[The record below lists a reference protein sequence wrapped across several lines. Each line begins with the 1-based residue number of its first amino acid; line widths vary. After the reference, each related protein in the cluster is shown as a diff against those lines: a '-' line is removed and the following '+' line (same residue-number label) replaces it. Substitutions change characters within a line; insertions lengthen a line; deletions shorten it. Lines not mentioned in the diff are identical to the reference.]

1 MAVNKDVV
9 EGTVDQVI
17 GKGQAAVGDAIG
29 DTQAEIDGK
38 VRELKGKAQEA
49 YGKAREAY
57 GKASETVKDWAE
69 HAPETVREAR
79 EKAARA
85 AEEASARVRTQ
96 VQEQPLATLAGGIAL
111 GFVIGWLL
119 NNRK

>member
-9 EGTVDQVI
+9 EGNVEQLV
-17 GKGQAAVGDAIG
+17 GKGQASVAEVVG

-38 VRELKGKAQEA
+38 IRELKGKAQEA
-49 YGKAREAY
+49 YGKARDAY

-85 AEEASARVRTQ
+85 AEEARAKVRTQ

-119 NNRK
+119 SNRK

>member
-1 MAVNKDVV
+1 MATNKDIV
-9 EGTVDQVI
+9 EGNVEQLV
-17 GKGQAAVGDAIG
+17 GKGQAALGEVSGN
-29 DTQAEIDGK
+29 TQAEIDGK
-38 VRELKGKAQEA
+38 LREIKGKAQEA
-49 YGKAREAY
+49 YGKAREVY

-69 HAPETVREAR
+69 HAPETVREAK

-85 AEEASARVRTQ
+85 AEEARTKVRSQ

-119 NNRK
+119 NSRK

>member
-29 DTQAEIDGK
+29 NGQTEIDGK
-38 VRELKGKAQEA
+38 LRELKGKAQEA
-49 YGKAREAY
+49 YGKARDVY

-69 HAPETVREAR
+69 HAPDTVREAR
-79 EKAARA
+79 EKAARV
-85 AEEASARVRTQ
+85 AEEARTKVKTQ

-111 GFVIGWLL
+111 GFVVGWLL
-119 NNRK
+119 SNRK